1 MRSIVWAFVLVLA
14 ASGCATVMAGGPDHV
29 QVASNPPG
37 ATVTLNGM
45 PVGRTPM
52 MVTLDRHLN
61 GLIGIEAPGY
71 APVVVGRNKDINGWL
86 WVNICVTGAL
96 GMLVDWATGDYNKF
110 DETPIFVNLVP
121 GGGPPPPGY
130 GPPPPNYP
138 APQGPP
144 PPGYGPPS
152 GPSGQAPPPGY

>member
-1 MRSIVWAFVLVLA
+1 M
-14 ASGCATVMAGGPDHV
+14 

-52 MVTLDRHLN
+52 VVTLDRHQN
-61 GLIGIEAPGY
+61 GLIGVAAPGY
-71 APVVVGRNKDINGWL
+71 APVVVGRNQDINGWL
-86 WVNICVTGAL
+86 WVNICLTGAL

-130 GPPPPNYP
+130 GPPPMGAPP
-138 APQGPP
+138 A
-144 PPGYGPPS
+144 GYGPPPGGQAPM
-152 GPSGQAPPPGY
+152 GPPPAGPTGQAPPPGY